1 MRGRAP
7 RRDGPRIAR
16 GLFVWS
22 PVFIFGNQT
31 SPLFRHPS
39 EKTVLNIHNT
49 TIIVVFLVCSPSM
62 SDVIMDDHW
71 PTGKGGT
78 GTPELDTGDAC

>member
-16 GLFVWS
+16 GSFRMFARAIGS
-22 PVFIFGNQT
+22 QT
-31 SPLFRHPS
+31 PISLCHHP
-39 EKTVLNIHNT
+39 EKTMLNIHNA
-49 TIIVVFLVCSPSM
+49 TIIVVFLVCM
-62 SDVIMDDHW
+62 LRVSDVIMDDHW

-78 GTPELDTGDAC
+78 GTSELDTGDAC

>member
-16 GLFVWS
+16 GSFCVVAITIGS
-22 PVFIFGNQT
+22 QT
-31 SPLFRHPS
+31 PNLFRHPS
-39 EKTVLNIHNT
+39 ERTVLNIHNT
-49 TIIVVFLVCSPSM
+49 TIIVVFLVCWPRV
-62 SDVIMDDHW
+62 SDVIVDDHR

>member
-16 GLFVWS
+16 GSFCV
-22 PVFIFGNQT
+22 VAITIGNQT
-31 SPLFRHPS
+31 PTLFRHPS
-39 EKTVLNIHNT
+39 GRTVLNIPNA
-49 TIIVVFLVCSPSM
+49 TIIVVFLVCWPRV
-62 SDVIMDDHW
+62 SDVIVDDHR

>member
-16 GLFVWS
+16 GSLCVAAMT
-22 PVFIFGNQT
+22 IGNQT
-31 SPLFRHPS
+31 PTLFRHLF
-39 EKTVLNIHNT
+39 ERTMLNT
-49 TIIVVFLVCSPSM
+49 RYATIIVVFLVCWPRV
-62 SDVIMDDHW
+62 SDVIVDDHR